1 VQWIAMT
8 KKVKIKQIVDHPFL
22 NNNLDLTESY
32 KFISQTLSGY
42 EMPIIIRK
50 RRIQHPIH
58 FEKEFKMNPIVERIL
73 LVLIRQV
80 LTEEMVKSALKQLV
94 EGLAELSKR
103 SDNEIDDAVVKI
115 IADALGVD
123 YSA

>member
-1 VQWIAMT
+1 MT
-8 KKVKIKQIVDHPFL
+8 KKANKKKIVVHPTFR
-22 NNNLDLTESY
+22 NDADLTESY
-32 KFISQTLSGY
+32 KKISQLLSGY
-42 EMPIIIRK
+42 KMPIILK
-50 RRIQHPIH
+50 RRKIQHPIH
-58 FEKEFKMNPIVERIL
+58 FEKEFRMNPIVERIL

-80 LTEEMVKSALKQLV
+80 LTEEMVKAALKQLV